1 VVHVRV
7 WDSEEEDVAREQDA
21 THQSACLICSMP
33 RIDVVKK
40 GQLVERLYEPCAR

>member
-1 VVHVRV
+1 MHVRV
-7 WDSEEEDVAREQDA
+7 WDSDEEDGEREQNG
-21 THQSACLICSMP
+21 THQSVWLICSMP